1 MFKIN
6 TGINHDSL
14 ALKLMSKERNENSDT
29 EQLLKEFFYF
39 FKFVDLQNINRD
51 LFLPEDSTGNKML
64 ASPNVAASNQEEGV
78 KKK

>member
-1 MFKIN
+1 
-6 TGINHDSL
+6 
-14 ALKLMSKERNENSDT
+14 MSKERNENSDT

-39 FKFVDLQNINRD
+39 FKFVDLQNVNRD

-78 KKK
+78 KNK